1 MQRNST
7 PRPYLLLQVMILMFA
22 FSGILGKYIQT
33 PATAITVYRTAIT
46 FVVLGAYMYW
56 KGMRFGVGAKDTV
69 LLLLSGGV
77 VGMQWALAFM
87 AIKQAN
93 VSVAMTMLATGALF
107 ASFLEPIFYH
117 RRLRIHEVLLG
128 AVAIG
133 GIYIIYSTQS
143 NADFRSGIL
152 IALGSSFLSACYSII
167 NGKWAA
173 KMPDRSVT
181 VIFYEMIGAVV
192 VVSLVFSAVETG
204 FAAGFAQVR
213 WQDAAGIFILAVACT
228 AYTNVSMVR
237 ILRYVSPFTLM
248 LNMNLLPV
256 YSMVLAVVIYPDTES
271 MPLVFYIGAAVIIS
285 TVLLNTVLNDR
296 RQKRPDGLKDD
307 TPSV

>member
-1 MQRNST
+1 
-7 PRPYLLLQVMILMFA
+7 
-22 FSGILGKYIQT
+22 
-33 PATAITVYRTAIT
+33 
-46 FVVLGAYMYW
+46 MYW

-167 NGKWAA
+167 NGKWRP
-173 KMPDRSVT
+173 KCP
-181 VIFYEMIGAVV
+181 I
-192 VVSLVFSAVETG
+192 
-204 FAAGFAQVR
+204 
-213 WQDAAGIFILAVACT
+213 VA
-228 AYTNVSMVR
+228 
-237 ILRYVSPFTLM
+237 
-248 LNMNLLPV
+248 
-256 YSMVLAVVIYPDTES
+256 
-271 MPLVFYIGAAVIIS
+271 
-285 TVLLNTVLNDR
+285 
-296 RQKRPDGLKDD
+296 
-307 TPSV
+307 